1 MGEAIA
7 PSILFIILKGGRGDQ
22 GDEGYARVVAWGP
35 LLEFYQLWRSYEAWA
50 SHREVVSE

>member
-7 PSILFIILKGGRGDQ
+7 PSTLFIILKGGRGDQ

-35 LLEFYQLWRSYEAWA
+35 LLEFYQWRSYEAWA